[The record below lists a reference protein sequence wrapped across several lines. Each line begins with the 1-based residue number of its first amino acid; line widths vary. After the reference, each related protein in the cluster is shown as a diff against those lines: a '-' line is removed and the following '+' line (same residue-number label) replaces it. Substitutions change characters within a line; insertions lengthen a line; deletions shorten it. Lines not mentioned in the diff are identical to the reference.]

1 MQIYKNTQISDP
13 FIYGGHLI
21 KCKYNHCQ
29 SGHTITPYQWSAA
42 YTGENRK
49 QYTLDLHLHL
59 LQALGTISFDST
71 KSISFVG
78 KISEGIENGL
88 RSFPNV
94 LLPTISINSSSM
106 LGFPA
111 EHSQNSFDSCISISH
126 FKISPKCTN
135 PYLPKPANPESTS
148 QL

>member
-1 MQIYKNTQISDP
+1 MQIQSLSIRS
-13 FIYGGHLI
+13 
-21 KCKYNHCQ
+21 YNHPLPMVGSIHGGKQ
-29 SGHTITPYQWSAA
+29 KTIHARSSPHQ
-42 YTGENRK
+42 
-49 QYTLDLHLHL
+49 

-135 PYLPKPANPESTS
+135 PYLPKPANPDCKTHFLSVHHN
-148 QL
+148 